1 MPLVVAKSKKSFV
14 LIAQL
19 ISAQPDTYPYPYPT
33 PRFLHWFYPAVL
45 AQRLVELTHAV
56 PDKFD
61 AAVMA
66 RQGAKNLAAKHKDA
80 TDTMGGSQRDLIMRT
95 QVATEPDK
103 CGLVIHG
110 GRREIRGVGY
120 GIRLRY
126 ISTDCCRRGSR
137 QL

>member
-1 MPLVVAKSKKSFV
+1 M
-14 LIAQL
+14 LIALL
-19 ISAQPDTYPYPYPT
+19 ISDQPDTYPYPYPT
-33 PRFLHWFYPAVL
+33 PRFLHWFYTAVL

-56 PDKFD
+56 PDTFD
-61 AAVMA
+61 AGVMA

-80 TDTMGGSQRDLIMRT
+80 TDTMGGSQPTRQRGLIMRA
-95 QVATEPDK
+95 QVAAEPDK

-110 GRREIRGVGY
+110 GRREIRAVGY
-120 GIRLRY
+120 GSRLRY